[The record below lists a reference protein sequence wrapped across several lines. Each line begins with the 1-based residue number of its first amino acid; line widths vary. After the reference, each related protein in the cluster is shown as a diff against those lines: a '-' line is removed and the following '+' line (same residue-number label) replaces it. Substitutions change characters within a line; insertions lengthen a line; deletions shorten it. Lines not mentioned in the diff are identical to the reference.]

1 MRKHLFIC
9 LQQSSFTSFL
19 RASAE
24 ACKTI
29 NFTYNLDVHCT
40 CQDVYFEEDIERT
53 KVISWHN
60 VVPAMISSTGSV
72 C

>member
-40 CQDVYFEEDIERT
+40 CRDVYFEKDIE
-53 KVISWHN
+53 KDEGYFMAQCCSCN
-60 VVPAMISSTGSV
+60 D
-72 C
+72 